1 MNEGPITE
9 ADLQAHVD
17 GRLPLERAEGVD
29 AWLRAHPEDAARL
42 AAYRAQ
48 NDVLRSALGAIADE
62 PLPPALDLRLRNR
75 DRQRWRLRSGLKAA
89 GIGALVL
96 LSGATGWGLRGWT
109 MPSTVGTAA
118 LAREAASSYAV
129 YASDAARPVELPA
142 SDRFALDGW
151 FSKRLSRPIRAP
163 DLQRAGLALIG
174 GRLVATAHG
183 PAGLY
188 LYRDAAGRRI
198 ALYVRPMEVDGTDH
212 MKPRLED
219 GVAGW
224 TWADKGLGFG
234 VFGAA
239 PRTDL
244 QSAADLVRSQ
254 FLQT

>member
-1 MNEGPITE
+1 MTDKPITE

-17 GRLPLERAEGVD
+17 DRLPPERATQVE
-29 AWLRAHPEDAARL
+29 AWLLDHPLEAKRL

-48 NDVLRSALGAIADE
+48 NIILRAALAPIADE
-62 PLPPALDLRLRNR
+62 PLPPALDLRLH
-75 DRQRWRLRSGLKAA
+75 RSSRTKWMFHPALKVA
-89 GIGALVL
+89 GIAGLIL
-96 LSGATGWGLRGWT
+96 LSGATGWGLRTWT
-109 MPSTVGTAA
+109 TPPSVGTAA

-129 YASDAARPVELPA
+129 YASDAARPVELA
-142 SDRFALDGW
+142 ANDRAVLDNW

-163 DLQRAGLALIG
+163 DLQRAGLTLMG

-188 LYRDAAGRRI
+188 LYRDRGGRSI
-198 ALYVRPMEVDGTDH
+198 AVYMRPMEVEGSDH

-224 TWADKGLGFG
+224 TWADNGMGFA

-239 PRTDL
+239 PGNGLHST
-244 QSAADLVRSQ
+244 ANLVRSQ
-254 FLQT
+254 FRRT

>member
-1 MNEGPITE
+1 MTNGPITE

-17 GRLPLERAEGVD
+17 GRLISERAGEVE
-29 AWLRAHPEDAARL
+29 AWLREHPQDAARL
-42 AAYRAQ
+42 AAYRDQ
-48 NDVLRSALGAIADE
+48 NDVLRSALDSIADE
-62 PLPPALDLRLRNR
+62 PLPHALDLRLWHR
-75 DRQRWRLRSGLKAA
+75 DRSGWRLNPGLRTA
-89 GIGALVL
+89 GIAALVL
-96 LSGATGWGLRGWT
+96 LSGATGWGLRSWT
-109 MPSTVGTAA
+109 TPPTVGTAA
-118 LAREAASSYAV
+118 LAREAASNYAV
-129 YASDAARPVELPA
+129 YASDAARPVELAA
-142 SDRFALDGW
+142 SDRSALDDW

-188 LYRDAAGRRI
+188 LYRDSAGRRI

-239 PRTDL
+239 SGIDL
-244 QSAADLVRSQ
+244 RSAAALVRSK